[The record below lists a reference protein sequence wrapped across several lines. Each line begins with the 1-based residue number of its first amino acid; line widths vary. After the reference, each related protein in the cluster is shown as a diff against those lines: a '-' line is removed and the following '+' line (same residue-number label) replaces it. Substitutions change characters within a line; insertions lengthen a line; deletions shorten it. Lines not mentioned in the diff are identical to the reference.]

1 MKKNIVIAC
10 ILVLMLT
17 LSSVAFVACDKD
29 LDPFDIRQFYGDY
42 HWVDYVRDGVIC
54 SGYEFEIHRI
64 KKEGGMTHIV
74 GGGDR
79 YAPTITSDGIYY
91 EDGGFREIKIDQNI
105 VDAYNKNLAD
115 IGKNFRLTKD
125 YLICLD
131 SGRQFT
137 YVEGIGDPLN
147 PYNKYA
153 KHLDATGHEY
163 HKLTFRFE
171 YEAFVPEEHPEWY
184 EMCNEV
190 VDVYLQQYIEGVD
203 GETYL
208 LYIIFKYAMKTS

>member
-1 MKKNIVIAC
+1 MTRKILLT

-42 HWVDYVRDGVIC
+42 HWVDYVRDGVHC
-54 SGYEFEIHRI
+54 SGYDYEIRRI
-64 KKEGGMTHIV
+64 EESGTSRIA
-74 GGGDR
+74 GGGIL

-91 EDGGFREIKIDQNI
+91 EDGGFREIKIDQNV

-163 HKLTFRFE
+163 HKLTFKFE

-184 EMCNEV
+184 ESLNTCM
-190 VDVYLQQYIEGVD
+190 DVYLFQYVDGVD
-203 GETYL
+203 GNVYSLRIEWHFVL
-208 LYIIFKYAMKTS
+208 GGK